1 MKKIKKTACLVLAST
16 FLCTSMV
23 TSHVQAMGAA
33 GSIASGNGT
42 PYCSDSGAFS
52 LLLQLFGVEYDST
65 KASEQ
70 RGLYKDIFEYTPE
83 ELQEMYDNGEFDFV
97 SPEEVF
103 WDDANK
109 CMAKFLDF
117 AQEKINGAQFQTN
130 MEAVK
135 EWLHDVACG
144 ALDKA
149 SDVFKL
155 LKMFIANMKSPSASA
170 EGNSVVDSKGYTGY
184 LQGFTFNTYFNG
196 GSTYSLEL
204 RHAEAPVYVSCD
216 DHLRSG
222 DGKYVVYGFCFVSVK
237 PFRVGKHSSEKV
249 KVYGEEF
256 QMVNFATAL
265 LNTFDGRNYESV
277 GYDLSWDELYLQ
289 IRDVTYNDNT
299 DDSPFII
306 TPPLDNVIG
315 RDNSLDNVDV
325 VGVGS
330 KAGATDIPLN
340 LDDLMERVGSIE
352 GMVTA
357 LKEGLLTGDDV
368 RDIVGALPVDLVN
381 KTTIAED
388 EDRVIPVTDIP
399 TAPTVD
405 TTPAEG
411 YTLSLKS
418 LFPFCLPFDL
428 IDFISVLSAP
438 AEAPHFKWP
447 IKYKAGNQWKEYTI
461 DLDLGKFD
469 TVASLLRDMECLA
482 FIVGLIMVTR
492 SHMIRG

>member
-1 MKKIKKTACLVLAST
+1 MKKVKKFACLAIAST

-23 TSHVQAMGAA
+23 TSHVEAMGAA
-33 GSIASGNGT
+33 GGIASGGGT
-42 PYCSDSGAFS
+42 PYCSDSGALS
-52 LLLQLFGVEYDST
+52 LLLQLLGVEYDST

-117 AQEKINGAQFQTN
+117 VQEKIKTNGEQFKTN

-135 EWLHDVACG
+135 GWLHDVACG
-144 ALDKA
+144 TLDKA
-149 SDVFKL
+149 SDAFEL
-155 LKMFIANMKSPSASA
+155 LKMFVADLKSQSTAT
-170 EGNSVVDSKGYTGY
+170 EGTSIVDSKGYTGY
-184 LQGFTFNTYFNG
+184 LQGFTFETYYG
-196 GSTYSLEL
+196 AKTYSLGLEY
-204 RHAEAPVYVSCD
+204 AEAPVYLSYGT
-216 DHLRSG
+216 HKS
-222 DGKYVVYGFCFVSVK
+222 GKYVLCSYTFVSLK
-237 PFRVGKHSSEKV
+237 PFIVEGGNSQYASDGIIE
-249 KVYGEEF
+249 Y
-256 QMVNFATAL
+256 QMFSRNISFLIDDIAGVNFK
-265 LNTFDGRNYESV
+265 SV
-277 GYDLSWDELYLQ
+277 GNNLSWNTLAYM
-289 IRDVTYNDNT
+289 IIDVTY
-299 DDSPFII
+299 DDPLGLPFVI

-330 KAGATDIPLN
+330 KAGATDIPVN

-368 RDIVGALPVDLVN
+368 RDIVGVLPVDLVN
-381 KTTIAED
+381 ETTIAED
-388 EDRVIPVTDIP
+388 EDRVIPITDIP
-399 TAPTVD
+399 SAPVVD

-428 IDFISVLSAP
+428 IDFINVLSAP
-438 AEAPHFKWP
+438 AKAPHFTWP
-447 IKYKAGNQWKEYTI
+447 IKYKAGSQWKEYTI
-461 DLDLGKFD
+461 DIDLSKFD